1 MNLKRNILF
10 LCSLILLLTSCGLDE
25 LPEYDLKYIH
35 IMMNESSETTVSS
48 KANTVGTYNIYLS
61 APASEETV
69 TVTYEI
75 IVGDGLKEGV
85 DYKIITQGSTLTFLP
100 GIYDMPIRIQ
110 WFPNIIDPNKD
121 NTIKIKL
128 LSNDKGYSIGLPG
141 PNQNQSVFTIRKI

>member
-1 MNLKRNILF
+1 MNLKRNILY
-10 LCSLILLLTSCGLDE
+10 LSSLILLLTSCGLDE
-25 LPEYDLKYIH
+25 LPEYDLKFVH

-48 KANTVGTYNIYLS
+48 KANAIGTYNVYLS

-75 IVGDGLKEGV
+75 IAGDGLKEGV
-85 DYKIITQGSTLTFLP
+85 DYRVVTEGNTLTFLP

-110 WFPNIIDPNKD
+110 WLPNAIEPDKD

-128 LSNDKGYSIGLPG
+128 ISNDKGYNIGLPG
-141 PNQNQSVFTIRKI
+141 PDQNQSLFTIRKI

>member
-10 LCSLILLLTSCGLDE
+10 LSSLIFLLTSCGLDE

-35 IMMNESSETTVSS
+35 IMMNESSETTVSWR
-48 KANTVGTYNIYLS
+48 ANTIGTYNVYLS
-61 APASEETV
+61 TPAFKESV

-85 DYKIITQGSTLTFLP
+85 DYKILSQGNTLTFLQ

-110 WFPNIIDPNKD
+110 WFSNTIDPSKD

-128 LSNDKGYSIGLPG
+128 ISNDKGYSVGLPG
-141 PNQNQSVFTIRKI
+141 PDQNQSEFTIRKI

>member
-1 MNLKRNILF
+1 MNLKRNILY
-10 LCSLILLLTSCGLDE
+10 LSSLILLLTSCGLNE
-25 LPEYDLKYIH
+25 LPEYNLKYIH

-48 KANTVGTYNIYLS
+48 KANMIGTYNVYLS

-75 IVGDGLKEGV
+75 IAGDGLKEGV
-85 DYKIITQGSTLTFLP
+85 DYKIITQGNTLTFLP

-110 WFPNIIDPNKD
+110 WFSNTLDPKKD
-121 NTIKIKL
+121 NTLKIKL
-128 LSNDKGYSIGLPG
+128 ISNDKGYSIGLPG

>member
-1 MNLKRNILF
+1 M
-10 LCSLILLLTSCGLDE
+10 LLTSCGLNE
-25 LPEYDLKYIH
+25 LPEYNLKYIH

-48 KANTVGTYNIYLS
+48 KANMIGTYNVYLS

-75 IVGDGLKEGV
+75 IAGDGLKEGV
-85 DYKIITQGSTLTFLP
+85 DYKIITQGNILTFLP

-110 WFPNIIDPNKD
+110 WFSNTLDPKKD
-121 NTIKIKL
+121 NTLKIKL
-128 LSNDKGYSIGLPG
+128 ISNDKGYSIGLPG

>member
-1 MNLKRNILF
+1 MNLKRNILY
-10 LCSLILLLTSCGLDE
+10 LSSLILLLTSCGLNE
-25 LPEYDLKYIH
+25 LPEYNLKYIH

-48 KANTVGTYNIYLS
+48 KANMIGTYNVYLS

-75 IVGDGLKEGV
+75 IAGDGLKEGV
-85 DYKIITQGSTLTFLP
+85 DYKIITQGNILTFLP

-110 WFPNIIDPNKD
+110 WFSNTLDPKKD
-121 NTIKIKL
+121 NTLKIKL
-128 LSNDKGYSIGLPG
+128 ISNDKGYSIGLPG